1 MVQQIGAAKLKV
13 RQVRHKYRTVRKQFF
28 YYSEHFFPELESDKN
43 IAHVRA
49 QATSFDTG
57 LPIRRMADYAEV
69 KEIHR
74 NSRGM
79 TVSSAC
85 RLVVWFA
92 STVLM
97 FYLTPV
103 CKYSVP
109 ETPDCVTCWC

>member
-1 MVQQIGAAKLKV
+1 MSLPKLVEQGSYLTASPLQAVVEQIDAAKLKV

-28 YYSEHFFPELESDKN
+28 YYSENFFPELESDKS

-57 LPIRRMADYAEV
+57 LPIRRMADHVEV

-85 RLVVWFA
+85 RLVI
-92 STVLM
+92 
-97 FYLTPV
+97 
-103 CKYSVP
+103 
-109 ETPDCVTCWC
+109 